1 MLFEKGT
8 KCKIYSS
15 KIYKWCNGVI
25 TDIFNDDEGEW
36 LKVQYQER
44 TLQKVCD
51 IQRFSNGLFALFCV
65 FMCFSYILQTTQ
77 KDIIADCC
85 LEGIWDNGIQTIEC
99 CNVDNMIH
107 ILRNCVF
114 MFVKN
119 KKLQKNK
126 EKICAYFC
134 QNEVDGTKLKSMT
147 ATEFAGELID
157 FLEIK
162 NSEKVQTAAIK
173 TFDLLMRKFENTDS
187 GQTKQF
193 EDQKEGCDA
202 DKSIE
207 GVSNNDVASM
217 PKEEKL
223 DERSSS
229 THTFSPKHF
238 SVTFS

>member
-1 MLFEKGT
+1 MTMRANGS
-8 KCKIYSS
+8 KCNIKNENC
-15 KIYKWCNGVI
+15 KKCA
-25 TDIFNDDEGEW
+25 IFND
-36 LKVQYQER
+36 LAM
-44 TLQKVCD
+44 VCLHCFL
-51 IQRFSNGLFALFCV
+51 FSCTSLTFGI
-65 FMCFSYILQTTQ
+65 SQ
-77 KDIIADCC
+77 KDIIADCN
-85 LEGIWDNGIQTIEC
+85 LEGIWDNDIQSIEC
-99 CNVDNMIH
+99 CNVDNIIH

-147 ATEFAGELID
+147 ATEFADELID
-157 FLEIK
+157 FLGIT
-162 NSEKVQTAAIK
+162 NSEKVQSAAIK
-173 TFDLLMRKFENTDS
+173 IFDLLLRKFENTDN

-193 EDQKEGCDA
+193 QDQKGECDA
-202 DKSIE
+202 DKTIE
-207 GVSNNDVASM
+207 GVSNHDVANV